1 MVMGAQRPLE
11 MTRHEWYT
19 EDNLKTYYDVAVGV
33 LLTAGVAERNP
44 AYEPTEPFSEEI
56 LITRPDRIVS
66 FDETRVELDC
76 TSGGKGK
83 TDRCLRESIH
93 DDGETIVTK
102 SNSTATAM
110 CGRTGDGKALPV
122 MVVFASGD
130 SFHFQWAPVITST
143 YFKDRDGN
151 PLEWRYRSN
160 KKGSL
165 NEEGYVDFLRSIVHP
180 AVGYP
185 PTRDS
190 QPGHQGVCVCD
201 GVGTHCGIFAL
212 EAALSLGLEV
222 LLRVPHLSFKLQGED
237 TVNFKQFKVTTVFC
251 CDIAA

>member
-1 MVMGAQRPLE
+1 M
-11 MTRHEWYT
+11 
-19 EDNLKTYYDVAVGV
+19 KTYYDVAVGV

-185 PTRDS
+185 QPETVSLATR
-190 QPGHQGVCVCD
+190 VCVSAMAW
-201 GVGTHCGIFAL
+201 GHIAG
-212 EAALSLGLEV
+212 SLPWRRHYPWGSKSSSGS
-222 LLRVPHLSFKLQGED
+222 P
-237 TVNFKQFKVTTVFC
+237 
-251 CDIAA
+251 I